1 MSTST
6 KNQMLTTPFWIKI
19 GVAIY
24 KEKISSNSVN
34 IIALI
39 GTSEISCCR
48 QKRWTKHWDFND
60 DERIKD
66 YIWHQGSFT
75 VAVTVNPPYKI
86 LQKAARKKEKII
98 MYQSNMNHRIRR
110 IIEARERND
119 LEDHLDP
126 RSRSAPVRNVS

>member
-75 VAVTVNPPYKI
+75 VAVTINPPYKI
-86 LQKAARKKEKII
+86 LQKAARKKIEKII
-98 MYQSNMNHRIRR
+98 MYQSNMNHRIHR

-119 LEDHLDP
+119 SGSFDQTCNAL
-126 RSRSAPVRNVS
+126 VRNVS